1 MTPYQRLQPFF
12 DAYNS
17 KITDARNEHHMSL
30 NDLSEAAGVS
40 YSAIATQ
47 SAGTACNPKLF
58 EQAAIAD
65 LFGPSLDELCGLR
78 EPQDV
83 SELTERIHQLE
94 LENVRQAGDIRR
106 LEELDAEKD
115 KRFSAYRPMVYALVA
130 VCVLLVC
137 ALIAYMI
144 FDASVKD
151 AGLFQSTGTSIF
163 VAALAPLILATLVV
177 VGIAVRS
184 DVAMW
189 QKKK

>member
-1 MTPYQRLQPFF
+1 MTPYQRLQSFF
-12 DAYNS
+12 EAYNK
-17 KITDARNEHHMSL
+17 KITDARNERHMSL
-30 NDLSEAAGVS
+30 NDLSEASGVG

-47 SAGTACNPKLF
+47 SAGTANSPKLF

-65 LFGPSLDELCGLR
+65 VLGLSLDELCGLK

-94 LENVRQAGDIRR
+94 LVNARQAGDIQR
-106 LEELDAEKD
+106 LEEVAAEKD
-115 KRFSAYRPMVYALVA
+115 KRFSSYRPMVYALVA

-137 ALIAYMI
+137 VLVAYMI

-151 AGLFQSTGTSIF
+151 AGLFQSTGTSLF
-163 VAALAPLILATLVV
+163 VVALALLILATIIV

-184 DVAMW
+184 DIVMW
-189 QKKK
+189 QEKK

>member
-65 LFGPSLDELCGLR
+65 LFGLSLDELCGLR

-94 LENVRQAGDIRR
+94 LENVRQAGDILR

-137 ALIAYMI
+137 AWR
-144 FDASVKD
+144 
-151 AGLFQSTGTSIF
+151 T
-163 VAALAPLILATLVV
+163 
-177 VGIAVRS
+177 
-184 DVAMW
+184 
-189 QKKK
+189 

>member
-65 LFGPSLDELCGLR
+65 LFGLSLDELCGLR

-115 KRFSAYRPMVYALVA
+115 KRFSSYRPMVYALVV

-144 FDASVKD
+144 FDASIKD
-151 AGLFQSTGTSIF
+151 AGLFQSTGTSVF
-163 VAALAPLILATLVV
+163 VVALALLIPVTLVV

-189 QKKK
+189 QEKK